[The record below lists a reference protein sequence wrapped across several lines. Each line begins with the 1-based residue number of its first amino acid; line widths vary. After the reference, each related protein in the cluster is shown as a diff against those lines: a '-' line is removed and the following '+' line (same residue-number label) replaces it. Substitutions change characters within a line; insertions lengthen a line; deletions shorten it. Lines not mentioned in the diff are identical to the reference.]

1 MCRRGVLL
9 SGEMVLSVGVVVEVG
24 TVEDCFGVD
33 VEGLKRL

>member
-9 SGEMVLSVGVVVEVG
+9 SGELVLSVGVVEVG